1 MDVRLLS
8 GMIGDLMLGTDSLS
22 LPGLGTFVAE
32 EMPAS
37 FSDRGYSVNPPY
49 RRLSFTSRQT
59 EDNQLAALYASSNEG
74 LSAEDAASIISSF
87 CDSLKDELNSTKS
100 VDFPGL
106 GRLRATREGLLFF
119 VADPDLDISPDACG
133 LGAVSLKTH
142 SLSAAELPEGIS
154 ALATGLES
162 AKTQIQDQ
170 KLSESIPE
178 PAKTQIQDQKL
189 AESIPEPAKT
199 QIQDQKLAESIP
211 EPEFADQAGN
221 DATVA
226 PKSAD
231 AAEEDS
237 VRGPLALTKRAPDAV
252 LRSEEAEKKPRRR
265 MSKGLRWTIA
275 LGATAVA
282 LLIAFVVV
290 SRLAPDFTDR
300 LLYTPEQLEILNT
313 PLEDGTGIPG

>member
-8 GMIGDLMLGTDSLS
+8 GMIGDLMLQTDSLS
-22 LPGLGTFVAE
+22 LPGLGTFTAE
-32 EMPAS
+32 EMPAT
-37 FSDRGYSVNPPY
+37 FSDRGFSVNPPY

-162 AKTQIQDQ
+162 AKTQILDQ
-170 KLSESIPE
+170 KL
-178 PAKTQIQDQKL
+178 
-189 AESIPEPAKT
+189 
-199 QIQDQKLAESIP
+199 
-211 EPEFADQAGN
+211 
-221 DATVA
+221 
-226 PKSAD
+226 
-231 AAEEDS
+231 
-237 VRGPLALTKRAPDAV
+237 
-252 LRSEEAEKKPRRR
+252 
-265 MSKGLRWTIA
+265 
-275 LGATAVA
+275 
-282 LLIAFVVV
+282 
-290 SRLAPDFTDR
+290 
-300 LLYTPEQLEILNT
+300 
-313 PLEDGTGIPG
+313 